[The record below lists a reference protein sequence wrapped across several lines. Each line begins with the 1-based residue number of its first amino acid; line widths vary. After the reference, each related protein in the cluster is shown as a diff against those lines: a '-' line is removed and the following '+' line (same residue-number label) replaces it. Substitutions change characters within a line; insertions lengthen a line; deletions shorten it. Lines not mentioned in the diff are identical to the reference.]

1 MALLTLEAVAAG
13 LMLHVG
19 GRLMLGIWPAMP
31 FLARLGALIA
41 VAGGIVG
48 FILSIHFFRCLG
60 TILRPLRRGAFLA
73 YGIAG
78 SILCC
83 YLGLEAFIWARFEV
97 LWIVLFAAGLAV
109 IGITVSRVLEP
120 TRRKSPSVIPERP
133 LPQETGQKLLVI
145 GIDSASW
152 DIVSSLMDR
161 GLIPNIKSIAEKGVC
176 GALNTIRPTWSPVVW
191 TSIATGKLPVRH
203 GVIDFVTRFLPGA
216 KKGVQLVLPR
226 GLGIRKGFHWLHK
239 LGLVTAKPV
248 GSTERVSPAFWEI
261 ADFCGQSAAV
271 VGWHATSPPDPIN
284 GFMVSDLVLS
294 GQIPVSTDNA
304 VLTHPAELLD
314 DVVRLR
320 PSIDDLDELTHGLF
334 RKALQKGCDA
344 NEKKALEIGI
354 VEDSWAVNITLDL
367 LRRSSCRVVSV
378 LLYNLD
384 KIQHLFWK
392 YYRPR
397 NADSM
402 VRRGSSRLKHSVI
415 ENYYVYLDSLV
426 GKLKQVAGKEFD
438 IMVMSDHGMRSA
450 SRWTEF
456 RTKHSGSHE
465 DSPPGVFIAG
475 GPAVADSVSLKGA
488 RVVDIAPTM
497 HAILGWP
504 LAKDIDGTVLA
515 EALRPGFLSRF
526 PLRWVES
533 NDDLKLRTRVRPIGE
548 ETAALM
554 ERLQALGYLD

>member
-1 MALLTLEAVAAG
+1 MVLLTLEAVVAG
-13 LMLHVG
+13 VVLHGG
-19 GRLMLGIWPAMP
+19 GRLMLGIWPAMS
-31 FLARLGALIA
+31 FLARSGALIA
-41 VAGGIVG
+41 VAGGIAG
-48 FILSIHFFRCLG
+48 FILSIHFFRCFEM
-60 TILRPLRRGAFLA
+60 ILRPCRRGAVLA
-73 YGIAG
+73 YGVVG
-78 SILCC
+78 SGLCC
-83 YLGLEAFIWARFEV
+83 YLGLEAFIGAGFGV
-97 LWIVLFAAGLAV
+97 LRIVLFAVTLGAV
-109 IGITVSRVLEP
+109 GVTVSRVLEL
-120 TRRKSPSVIPERP
+120 TRRKGPFAIPQRP
-133 LPQETGQKLLVI
+133 LPQKTGQKLLLI

-152 DIVSSLMDR
+152 DVVSSLMAR
-161 GLIPNIKSIAEKGVC
+161 GLIPNIQSIAERGVC

-191 TSIATGKLPVRH
+191 TSIATGNLPVRH
-203 GVIDFVTRFLPGA
+203 EVIDFVTRFLPGA
-216 KKGVQLVLPR
+216 GKGVQLVLPR
-226 GLGIRKGFHWLHK
+226 GMGIRKGFHWLHK

-248 GSTERVSPAFWEI
+248 GSTERISPAFWEI
-261 ADFCGQSAAV
+261 ASFYGQSAAV

-284 GFMVSDLVLS
+284 GYIVSDLVLS
-294 GQIPVSTDNA
+294 GQIPASTDNA
-304 VLTHPAELLD
+304 VLTHPVDLLD

-320 PSIDDLDELTHGLF
+320 PSNSLDELTHGLF
-334 RKALQKGCDA
+334 RKALQDGCDA

-354 VEDSWAVNITLDL
+354 VEDYWAVNITLEL
-367 LRRSSCRVVSV
+367 LRRSSCNVVSV

-397 NADSM
+397 NGDTMAHS
-402 VRRGSSRLKHSVI
+402 GPSRLKSSII

-426 GKLKQVAGKEFD
+426 GELMRVAGKEFN
-438 IMVMSDHGMRSA
+438 VLVVSDHGMRSA

-456 RTKHSGSHE
+456 RTRHSGAHE

-475 GPAVADSVSLKGA
+475 GPAVANGISLKGA
-488 RVVDIAPTM
+488 RVIDIAPTM

-515 EALRPGFLSRF
+515 EALRPDFLSRF

-533 NDDLKLRTRVRPIGE
+533 NDDLRLTTQVGPAGE